1 MKFATQRNNK
11 EERRKER
18 KIAVG
23 RWNYCE
29 ISREKRI
36 SYALNDV
43 SPLTVELIGIAGV
56 GLLLAVLETSAGVS
70 LQHAMLRAV
79 VTTAEAAV
87 SDDALS
93 GFLALLEV
101 AARLAGRHD
110 ESGGERAS

>member
-1 MKFATQRNNK
+1 
-11 EERRKER
+11 
-18 KIAVG
+18 
-23 RWNYCE
+23 
-29 ISREKRI
+29 
-36 SYALNDV
+36 V

-56 GLLLAVLETSAGVS
+56 GLLLAVLETSAGMS

-110 ESGGERAS
+110 ESGGESGRRGGVKSR

>member
-1 MKFATQRNNK
+1 MRRSRIIKK
-11 EERRKER
+11 KGEKGEEDHSRE
-18 KIAVG
+18 
-23 RWNYCE
+23 NYCE
-29 ISREKRI
+29 ISRERRS

-56 GLLLAVLETSAGVS
+56 GLLLAVLETRAGMS

-101 AARLAGRHD
+101 ATRLAGRHD